1 MFKTLIG
8 KSITIELKNDL
19 VISGELDTIDPY
31 LNMKLTKITV
41 LDEVNHPQMV
51 NFFFKPCWLF
61 LGS

>member
-51 NFFFKPCWLF
+51 NFLF
-61 LGS
+61 